1 MKLNGLTK
9 QENCFFENDPHMAL
23 ARRATAEGVGTLLLM
38 FAASGSGLAAQH
50 LSPHHPFIGLIASAI
65 AIAGALVGLINAFG
79 AVSGGHFNPLITA
92 LQWLGGQRKL
102 DCTLV
107 YISSQIAGGIIGAL
121 LANAVFRSVRPSL
134 VASPGL
140 WSLTLSELI
149 VSAGLMIVVFGCIR
163 SGKVETAP
171 FAVGTWLTAA
181 IIASPS
187 ASYANPAV
195 TVGALFSAGPI
206 ALSSANV
213 LAYVSAEIV
222 GAILAFLIIMITYPR
237 HVGFNR
243 PVAEVKALPKDVLP

>member
-1 MKLNGLTK
+1 MNLNGITK
-9 QENCFFENDPHMAL
+9 QEHCFLENDRQMPL

-38 FAASGSGLAAQH
+38 FAASGSGLEAQH
-50 LSPHHPFIGLIASAI
+50 LSPYHPFIGLIASAI
-65 AIAGALVGLINAFG
+65 TIAGALVGLINAFG
-79 AVSGGHFNPLITA
+79 AVSGGHFNPLITG
-92 LQWLGGQRKL
+92 LQWLGGERRL
-102 DCTLV
+102 NCTLV
-107 YISSQIAGGIIGAL
+107 YVSSQLAGGIIGAL
-121 LANAVFRSVRPSL
+121 LANAVFRSVRPPL
-134 VASPGL
+134 ATSPGL

-187 ASYANPAV
+187 TSYANPAV

-206 ALSSANV
+206 ALSFANV
-213 LAYVSAEIV
+213 FAYVSAEVV

-237 HVGFNR
+237 DVGFNR
-243 PVAEVKALPKDVLP
+243 PVVEVDAQPRNVLP